1 MDQFL
6 AEYYGTLGFGVEK
19 VAYGPGASPGMEPHA
34 EQALREGQVAQRR
47 AAIKQNLQK
56 RKALSEFDEADK
68 IMRERMS
75 GRGGGAASLPRGT
88 TQYKEPIGPPPP
100 ERTKVQKAKDEA
112 VAKSKGLR
120 QRAGAWWGRR
130 SRGGK
135 AALIAGAAAPVVAAG
150 GYAAYRAM
158 KNREKRSSDAAFDQ
172 LVEERAFGILYEN
185 GLADDYGN
193 VVPPDEFEYEKTA
206 GDFDSIVDSAALELL
221 EANGYPVEWD

>member
-6 AEYYGTLGFGVEK
+6 AEYYGTLGYGVEK
-19 VAYGPGASPGMEPHA
+19 VAYGPGNSPMMEPHA

-47 AAIKQNLQK
+47 AALKQNLQK
-56 RKALSEFDEADK
+56 RKTLAEFDEADK

-75 GRGGGAASLPRGT
+75 GRGGAASLPRGT

-100 ERTKVQKAKDEA
+100 ARTKAQKAKDE
-112 VAKSKGLR
+112 VLAKSKGLR

-135 AALIAGAAAPVVAAG
+135 AALIAAAAAPVVAGG

-158 KNREKRSSDAAFDQ
+158 QNREKRSSDAAFDQ
-172 LVEERAFGILYEN
+172 LVEGRAFDILYEN

-193 VVPPDEFEYEKTA
+193 VVPPEEFGYEKTA
-206 GDFDSIVDSAALELL
+206 GDFDSVVDRAALELL
-221 EANGYPVEWD
+221 EANGYPIEWD